1 MANALL
7 AKDPAETCVLV
18 TGGAGFI
25 GSHTVVELLER
36 NYQVVIVD
44 DLSNSSRE
52 AVRRV
57 GEITGV
63 APVFADLPNEEEAEA
78 VAAVAGAAVR
88 EVAPGPSLTF
98 YEANILDRAALE
110 TIFTMHAV
118 DVIIHFAGFKAVGE
132 SGEPSR
138 SSTTGTTS
146 PAPWCCAKLR
156 ASTAARTSCS
166 RRAPRCTASRSSSP
180 SPRAARSTTPP
191 TPMARR
197 RAMLEQMLTDLYV
210 GDNEWNVVL
219 LRYFNP
225 IGAHESRAHRRGS
238 EGHPEQPA
246 ALRGSGGRGQAGA
259 ASACSATTTPPLTAP
274 ACATTSTWWTWPAAM
289 WRRSTGWPARVG
301 TGEPIGVG
309 SVAGEPAEDGT
320 RRGVGIFNLGTGKG
334 SSACSTSFTPSRLRA
349 ATRFPTAGAWPR
361 RAGDIAE
368 CYADATKARDELG
381 WTAEYDMARM
391 CEDGWRWQS
400 QNPDGYGD
408 AE

>member
-57 GEITGV
+57 GEIAGV

-98 YEANILDRAALE
+98 YEANILDRDELE

-132 SGEPSR
+132 SVAKPLEYYWNNIAGTLVLCEVAREHGCKNIVFSSSATVYGEPEFVPI
-138 SSTTGTTS
+138 TE
-146 PAPWCCAKLR
+146 
-156 ASTAARTSCS
+156 SCPKHD
-166 RRAPRCTASRSSSP
+166 ATNPYGWTKYM
-180 SPRAARSTTPP
+180 T
-191 TPMARR
+191 
-197 RAMLEQMLTDLYV
+197 EQILSGISHADP
-210 GDNEWNVVL
+210 EWSVVL

-225 IGAHESRAHRRGS
+225 IGAHKSGLIGEDPRGIPNNLMPYITLIMYLNNFLKTS
-238 EGHPEQPA
+238 KNYGM
-246 ALRGSGGRGQAGA
+246 AGA
-259 ASACSATTTPPLTAP
+259 VSVIIFIITGLLSILVFKSLTK
-274 ACATTSTWWTWPAAM
+274 
-289 WRRSTGWPARVG
+289 
-301 TGEPIGVG
+301 
-309 SVAGEPAEDGT
+309 DD
-320 RRGVGIFNLGTGKG
+320 N
-334 SSACSTSFTPSRLRA
+334 
-349 ATRFPTAGAWPR
+349 
-361 RAGDIAE
+361 
-368 CYADATKARDELG
+368 
-381 WTAEYDMARM
+381 
-391 CEDGWRWQS
+391 
-400 QNPDGYGD
+400 
-408 AE
+408 